1 MLDDKALDLLFR
13 EARSQNAYADVPIS
27 DDTLKALYDIWKYG
41 PTSANCSP
49 ARVVF
54 VRSEEGKAKLLPH
67 LMGGNQEKT
76 KSAAVCAIIGHDVKF
91 YDRIP
96 IRSWGLTCSYRQ
108 RRWRRQQNS
117 SHSSSN
123 SNSGLRNWCYLK
135 STPALRS
142 LSHRSWIG
150 R

>member
-1 MLDDKALDLLFR
+1 MMSGNMAQQAL
-13 EARSQNAYADVPIS
+13 I
-27 DDTLKALYDIWKYG
+27 AL
-41 PTSANCSP
+41 P

-96 IRSWGLTCSYRQ
+96 ELFPHQPEAREWFLQ
-108 RRWRRQQNS
+108 
-117 SHSSSN
+117 
-123 SNSGLRNWCYLK
+123 
-135 STPALRS
+135 
-142 LSHRSWIG
+142 
-150 R
+150 